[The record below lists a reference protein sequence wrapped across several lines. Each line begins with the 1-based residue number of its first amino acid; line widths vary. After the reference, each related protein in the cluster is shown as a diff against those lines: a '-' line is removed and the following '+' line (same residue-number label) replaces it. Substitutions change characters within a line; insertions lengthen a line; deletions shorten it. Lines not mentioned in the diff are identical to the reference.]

1 MNLRLTDLLKCK
13 LQISEAFDSIFEA
26 VDMMDTY
33 SEEWQFPEYRIN
45 KIKECL
51 DTIQD
56 MID

>member
-1 MNLRLTDLLKCK
+1 MNLQLTDLLKCK
-13 LQISEAFDSIFEA
+13 LQISEALDSIFEA
-26 VDMMDTY
+26 IDTMDTY

>member
-1 MNLRLTDLLKCK
+1 MNLKLTDLFKCK
-13 LQISEAFDSIFEA
+13 LQISEALDSIFEA

-33 SEEWQFPEYRIN
+33 SEDWQFPEYRIN

-56 MID
+56 MLD

>member
-13 LQISEAFDSIFEA
+13 LQISEAIDSIFEA

>member
-1 MNLRLTDLLKCK
+1 MNLQLTDLLKCK
-13 LQISEAFDSIFEA
+13 LQISEGLDAIMEA
-26 VDMMDTY
+26 IDMMDTY
-33 SEEWQFPEYRIN
+33 SEEWQFPEYRIT